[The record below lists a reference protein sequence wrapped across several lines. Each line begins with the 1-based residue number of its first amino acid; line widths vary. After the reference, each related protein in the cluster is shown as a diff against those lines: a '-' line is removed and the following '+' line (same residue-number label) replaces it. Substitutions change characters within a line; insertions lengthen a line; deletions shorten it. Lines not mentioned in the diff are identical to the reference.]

1 MRRRPAPR
9 STGAVGCA
17 GLLGLTAACSGGP
30 VSLDAPALTGSAA
43 RACRAFVAA
52 LPAEVADLARVD
64 ADPGRG
70 FGAAFGDPAIE
81 VRCGVHRPSGLIPSS
96 PCEEANGVGWFIPEE
111 QQSGAN
117 KGRPTDITMTTVG
130 RAEYVE
136 VRIPAD
142 YWPPVNTMVD
152 LGPALKK
159 AIPEVR
165 PCV

>member
-1 MRRRPAPR
+1 MRRRPARR
-9 STGAVGCA
+9 STGAVVCA
-17 GLLGLTAACSGGP
+17 ALLALTVACTGGP
-30 VSLDAPALTGSAA
+30 VSLDAPALTGRAA
-43 RACRAFVAA
+43 QACRGFVDA
-52 LPAEVADLARVD
+52 LPPKVADLSRVD
-64 ADPGRG
+64 ADPGHG

-81 VRCGVHRPSGLIPSS
+81 IRCGVRRPAGLTATAH
-96 PCEEANGVGWFIPEE
+96 CEQANGVGWFIPEE

-130 RAEYVE
+130 RTEYVE

-152 LGPALKK
+152 LGPALRKTV
-159 AIPEVR
+159 PEVR